1 LAVNLDN
8 EPVYWATGNAGLG
21 SDILLADFNR
31 VTVEVRRVVTVWS

>member
-31 VTVEVRRVVTVWS
+31 VTVEGGAS